1 MGADL
6 ASLGGRGLLLVQRL
20 WEAGGQLS
28 GADAAAAL
36 GCNRATLSR
45 LVSRLVDAGVCTQ
58 PERGEIKLLD
68 DWADTLEVSV
78 KAMPSYGMYAARRAA
93 YLDTRIARLDDA
105 MLEAVRAGDADPAA
119 VPAAQAAVDRLQTA
133 LDEAEGERCALDIWA
148 EGLPDTQRRRIL
160 TRHGTW
166 DARRVAEQSARRLER
181 QRTRDTRDTRLEL
194 ERQQAA
200 DAAAGVTP
208 AERLRADVLYAAHLR
223 GAA

>member
-1 MGADL
+1 M
-6 ASLGGRGLLLVQRL
+6 LLVQRL

-28 GADAAAAL
+28 GADAAEAL

-58 PERGEIKLLD
+58 PERGVIKLLG
-68 DWADTLEVSV
+68 DWADTLAVSV
-78 KAMPSYGMYAARRAA
+78 QAMPSYGMYAARRAA
-93 YLDTRIARLDDA
+93 YLDTRIARLDDV
-105 MLEAVRAGDADPAA
+105 MLAAVQAGDADPAA

-133 LDEAEGERCALDIWA
+133 LEEAEGERCALDIWA
-148 EGLPDTQRRRIL
+148 EGLPDTQRRRVL

-166 DARRVAEQSARRLER
+166 DARQAAERANRRLER
-181 QRTRDTRDTRLEL
+181 QRARDIRDTRLEG

-208 AERLRADVLYAAHLR
+208 ADRLRADALYAAHLR
-223 GAA
+223 QAVAA